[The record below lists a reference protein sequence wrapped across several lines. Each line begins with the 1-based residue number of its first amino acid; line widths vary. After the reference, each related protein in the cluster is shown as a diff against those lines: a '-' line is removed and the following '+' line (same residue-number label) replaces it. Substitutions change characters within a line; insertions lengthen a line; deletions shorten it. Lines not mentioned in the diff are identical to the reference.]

1 VTGEQVTVREWVEER
16 NRTMMAEFK
25 AHREE
30 TRANM
35 AEVAREIMREGRAT
49 DVHVGL
55 GLAGLMV
62 ASFVGI
68 IGVVVAFHGG

>member
-1 VTGEQVTVREWVEER
+1 
-16 NRTMMAEFK
+16 MMAEFK

-35 AEVAREIMREGRAT
+35 AEVARDIMREGRAT
-49 DVHVGL
+49 DIHVGL

-68 IGVVVAFHGG
+68 IGVVAALHGG

>member
-16 NRTMMAEFK
+16 NRTMTAEFK

-35 AEVAREIMREGRAT
+35 AEVAREIMREGRQTA
-49 DVHVGL
+49 VNIGL
-55 GLAGLMV
+55 GLAGMMAV
-62 ASFVGI
+62 VGI
-68 IGVVVAFHGG
+68 GLAGLIVAYGG

>member
-1 VTGEQVTVREWVEER
+1 VTGKQVTIREWVEESS
-16 NRTMMAEFK
+16 RTMTAEFK

-49 DVHVGL
+49 AVYIGL

-68 IGVVVAFHGG
+68 VGVVVALHGG